1 MGGIIGSSMQ
11 VFIFMT
17 VSYYRKTPC
26 TFYFLIAAIHEFGLF
41 ITAICPYVIAA
52 GLDVDL
58 TRVSIVWCKLRYFLA
73 AGFGAV
79 STTCACLAVIDQFLI
94 TSQHAHFRQKST
106 MKIAYR
112 TSLLAVIIWWLHS
125 CLWLYF
131 QDMSPKQ
138 GTCIYRTKAFFT
150 YTTLLFCIGIC
161 IIPILTT
168 ATFGILTYR
177 NIKNIIVL
185 TRFHIDRQ
193 FTIIVFSQVLLSLIG
208 LGPYGIYL
216 IYLITTNNIKKN
228 ADRTIKESLVA
239 NIAYLFCS
247 VAYGGRFYLLI
258 FLSHRFR
265 QTIHRKLPY
274 ENLLHVVKVTFD
286 LPDDAA
292 LVLLDPVT
300 RCCIASLATFD
311 LWAWTDCEVPKYRII
326 VRNETCA
333 IQAKIQ
339 QDGWF
344 QRSIYNYVLKFL

>member
-1 MGGIIGSSMQ
+1 MGGIIGSSML

-216 IYLITTNNIKKN
+216 IYLITTTNIKKN

-247 VAYGGRFYLLI
+247 VAYGVKATLDQSKFII
-258 FLSHRFR
+258 FEYKKNEKSFK
-265 QTIHRKLPY
+265 IHRKLPY

-300 RCCIASLATFD
+300 RCSIASLATFD

-333 IQAKIQ
+333 SK
-339 QDGWF
+339 
-344 QRSIYNYVLKFL
+344 